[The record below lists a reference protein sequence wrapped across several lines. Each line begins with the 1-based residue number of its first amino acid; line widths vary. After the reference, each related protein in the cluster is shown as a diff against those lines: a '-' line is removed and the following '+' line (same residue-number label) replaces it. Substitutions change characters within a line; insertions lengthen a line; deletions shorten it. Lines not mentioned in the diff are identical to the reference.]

1 MSSLKRSRSDPPPP
15 ITVEDT
21 ATGEPPQPSPSPTTG
36 SSTHPD
42 SRSDF
47 NQIAERAK
55 TFDVR
60 PTYHPEESTPDVRQ
74 RRNTTFGHRRKHSPN
89 LQWHEEWTDKSWT
102 HGRVLLIDYVG
113 KDHTPEGRRKVV
125 SQEFCDVDS
134 LRRFYRK
141 KDLAQQAALRVIH
154 VQNAPWATRFLLGK
168 FNIDGGHDL
177 GTAFGRWAQYE
188 RPLVRNNKPVPNG
201 RTFRVQRDPWRGISR
216 TSFSCDYLKNFPRGK
231 VRKIMTGTK
240 MMELNGYDVDEM
252 PHYAYDALVQRL
264 SVYVQLS
271 TSTPGSATDPDM
283 PNPYNEEEFEDYQRL
298 KKSYGDV
305 NANEHREKYIP
316 KLNTL
321 DNGST
326 IIVFESSQSG
336 DVKDTLIGARQEIE
350 SRWRRLTFYLSR
362 AEASSDETLAIECM
376 DYVLKDIFQALAYNW
391 TRFLAACETHV
402 GILEDKIYDNPA
414 DESRDQELWSNSALW
429 NKVERLIWKH
439 RDMVDDM
446 RSYLHELASGDPKDD
461 EEWLGDTPSQLERLT
476 NQCERDIINPT
487 KDLAELMYKSVGIRD
502 ARHSLQLGL
511 SMWRLSWIT
520 FIFLPLTFMCGFF
533 GMNVDTFEGNPSI
546 KWFFITSIPVLVT
559 VLILWY
565 GVKHSLST
573 QRQNPLRRG
582 VYEVLYHDLAT
593 EYPHLWTR
601 RGPRDNITMIG
612 AFSLIKWR
620 LVRRWFGSEKL
631 QKRGEYNP
639 AINEFGAWSRIKEC
653 LVRRWLPQMSIV
665 TAETLPR
672 TNMPNDEPN
681 DEQLEEVAVIA
692 KDLGAIGELMSIATP
707 VALAEIEPTAASRL
721 QRRIPQER
729 LKSLSPTR
737 SDGSG
742 RPSSD
747 GGMSGVMVDERGV
760 SEEERSGDERSG
772 GEEEFER
779 ERARQRQRLDV
790 PFQAGRIS

>member
-1 MSSLKRSRSDPPPP
+1 MSSLKRSMSDPPPP

-21 ATGEPPQPSPSPTTG
+21 ATGEPPQPSPSPAT
-36 SSTHPD
+36 
-42 SRSDF
+42 
-47 NQIAERAK
+47 ERAK
-55 TFDVR
+55 TVGVQ
-60 PTYHPEESTPDVRQ
+60 PTYHGEESTPDVRQ
-74 RRNTTFGHRRKHSPN
+74 RRNTTFGHKRKHSPN

-113 KDHTPEGRRKVV
+113 KDHAPEGRRKVV

-177 GTAFGRWAQYE
+177 GTTFGRWAQYE

-216 TSFSCDYLKNFPRGK
+216 TSFSCDYLKNFQRGK
-231 VRKIMTGTK
+231 VRKIKRGTK
-240 MMELNGYDVDEM
+240 MMELNGYDADEM
-252 PHYAYDALVQRL
+252 PNYAYDALVQRL

-376 DYVLKDIFQALAYNW
+376 DVVLKDIFQALAYNW
-391 TRFLAACETHV
+391 NRFLAACETHV

-502 ARHSLQLGL
+502 SRHSLQLGL

-582 VYEVLYHDLAT
+582 VYEALYHDLAT
-593 EYPHLWTR
+593 DYPHLWTR
-601 RGPRDNITMIG
+601 RGPRDNIIMVG
-612 AFSLIKWR
+612 ALGLIKWR

-639 AINEFGAWSRIKEC
+639 AIDEFGTWSRIKQK
-653 LVRRWLPQMSIV
+653 LVRRWLAQLSIV

-672 TNMPNDEPN
+672 TNMPNDESS

-760 SEEERSGDERSG
+760 GEEERSGDERSG
-772 GEEEFER
+772 DEEGFER
-779 ERARQRQRLDV
+779 ERARQRQRLNV
-790 PFQAGRIS
+790 PFLAGRIR